1 MVRKTIEGE
10 LFHEIEELGNKKYEH
25 IGFRDKENKFSEMLN
40 SLVPKT
46 GMKKKARLIIEIFE
60 EKEVK
65 NGRNKPK

>member
-1 MVRKTIEGE
+1 
-10 LFHEIEELGNKKYEH
+10 
-25 IGFRDKENKFSEMLN
+25 MLN